1 MAKSAQLIA
10 QAAAIPF
17 QQDIDGSVR
26 VLLIRRKPDGK
37 WGIPKGLVDPG
48 YTHPQAALTEA
59 HEEAGAEG
67 QIVGEPLGEF
77 IYEKFRGTCCVI
89 VYAMQV
95 TRLHSRYLEKDVR
108 ERAWFGID
116 SAVSLVGREPV
127 KPLMR
132 VLKLRLART

>member
-1 MAKSAQLIA
+1 MAKIETYIA
-10 QAAAIPF
+10 QAAVIPF
-17 QQDIDGSVR
+17 QQNNDGTVR

-37 WGIPKGLVDPG
+37 WGVPKGLVDPG
-48 YTHPQAALTEA
+48 STHPQAALTEA

-67 QIVGEPLGEF
+67 QIVGDPIGEF

-95 TRLHSRYLEKDVR
+95 TKLHSRYLEKDIR

-116 SAVSLVGREPV
+116 EAIGLVGREP
-127 KPLMR
+127 
-132 VLKLRLART
+132 LKWLISDLKTRLGRP